1 VTRCDLYDCL
11 LVHGV
16 PEYMV
21 VQGVHL
27 LHQDVREMHRG
38 LDRMVDHVVRLNRIV
53 KAQQDCV
60 DRLIG
65 KFEES

>member
-1 VTRCDLYDCL
+1 
-11 LVHGV
+11 
-16 PEYMV
+16 M